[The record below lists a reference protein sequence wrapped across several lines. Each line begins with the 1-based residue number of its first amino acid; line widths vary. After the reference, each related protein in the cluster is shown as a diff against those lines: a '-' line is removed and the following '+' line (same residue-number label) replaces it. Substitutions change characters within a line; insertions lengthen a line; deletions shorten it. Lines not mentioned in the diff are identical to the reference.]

1 PSADMRSCR
10 DHGSAWG
17 CMQGSYQAK
26 VDLRP
31 ALADVLQVEE
41 LTIGGGNVVFGY
53 KRVWSEDDVLDV
65 SAQVGLQSLLSLTST
80 RRLDRQ
86 TGLD

>member
-1 PSADMRSCR
+1 
-10 DHGSAWG
+10 
-17 CMQGSYQAK
+17 
-26 VDLRP
+26 
-31 ALADVLQVEE
+31 VEE

-53 KRVWSEDDVLDV
+53 KRVLSEDDVLDV

-86 TGLD
+86 TGLDTWLSTSWGPQQGMGLQ